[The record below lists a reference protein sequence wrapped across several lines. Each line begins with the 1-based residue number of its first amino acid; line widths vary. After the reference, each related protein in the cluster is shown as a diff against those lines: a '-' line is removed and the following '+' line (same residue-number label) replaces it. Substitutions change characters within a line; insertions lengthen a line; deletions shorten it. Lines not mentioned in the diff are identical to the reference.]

1 MGTENFVRDYD
12 TRLRS
17 QGLDLK
23 TYFKYTGMTL
33 ESLREQMR
41 PQAERQVKVRLALEK
56 IAAIEN
62 LEASADDIAAEYENI
77 ANMYGIEVDQVKASI
92 PEDAIAEDMKVKK
105 AMEFV
110 KEKAVIKVK
119 KPRKPRA
126 PKAAAPVAEEAVAD
140 EAKSE

>member
-1 MGTENFVRDYD
+1 
-12 TRLRS
+12 
-17 QGLDLK
+17 
-23 TYFKYTGMTL
+23 
-33 ESLREQMR
+33 MR

-56 IAAIEN
+56 IASLEN
-62 LEASADDIAAEYENI
+62 LEANEEDIAAEYENI
-77 ANMYGIEVDQVKASI
+77 AKMYSIEVDQVKASI

-126 PKAAAPVAEEAVAD
+126 PKVAPAVTEEPVAEET
-140 EAKSE
+140 KSE